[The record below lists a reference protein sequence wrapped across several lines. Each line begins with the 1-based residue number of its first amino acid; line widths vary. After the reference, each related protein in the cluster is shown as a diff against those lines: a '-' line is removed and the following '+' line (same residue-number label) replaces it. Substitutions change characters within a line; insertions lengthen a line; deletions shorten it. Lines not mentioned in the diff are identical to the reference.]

1 MQKLRLTPEWRLILG
16 LAFVKLVLHFFT
28 NTNYGLHR
36 DAFLYLALGDH
47 LDFGYMAVPPLIA
60 FFAKITVTVFGDSVF
75 AIRLFP
81 ALIGA
86 ASVVIIGKIVRLLGG
101 RKWAILVA
109 CTAFIVSP
117 AFLRSNTL
125 FQPVSFNQ
133 FFWLVAVYFTIKLV
147 QTKNLK
153 FWLHIG
159 VVCGLAFLN
168 KYSIAFLVFALFVG
182 LFLTPERNL
191 FRSRNFLYGLLI
203 GFLIVSPNLI
213 WQHKHA
219 WPVITHMLTLQQT
232 QLVNVKISDFLVV
245 QMLMNLPGLFVWLIG
260 VIFLLFFKEGRKYQ
274 FLGFTF
280 LALLLIL
287 ILLRG
292 KPYYTLGIYSPLF
305 AFGGYAI
312 ENYFSAK
319 WRFVKLGIL
328 AFMLAIVLPVLPY
341 SLPILAHERMLVYA
355 EQSKQFGLEDALRWE
370 DGRLH
375 DLPQDYADMIGWEE
389 LADIVIKTYNQ
400 LGDAEKAGTAIYAEN
415 YGQAGAV
422 KFYGKKHGLPEPVS
436 FNASFLFWA
445 PDSIEIETLIYINHE
460 PGEDIYY
467 HFAEVEV
474 VGRMTNPYARE
485 SGLPVFLCRYP
496 RNDFAGFYRNKV
508 KMLKDNYRKQ

>member
-1 MQKLRLTPEWRLILG
+1 MQKIRLTPEWRLILG
-16 LAFVKLVLHFFT
+16 LVLVKLVLHFVT

-36 DAFLYLALGDH
+36 DTFLYLALGDH
-47 LDFGYMAVPPLIA
+47 LDFGYMSVPPLIA
-60 FFAKITVTVFGDSVF
+60 LFAKITTTVFGDSVF

-86 ASVVIIGKIVRLLGG
+86 ASVVIIAMIVRLLGG
-101 RKWAILVA
+101 RMWAILLA

-125 FQPVSFNQ
+125 FQPVSFDQ
-133 FFWLVAVYFTIKLV
+133 FFWLLAIYFAIKLV
-147 QTKNLK
+147 RSKNPK
-153 FWLHIG
+153 YWLHIG

-168 KYSIAFLVFALFVG
+168 KYSIAFLVFAFLAG
-182 LFLTPERNL
+182 LLLTPARSL
-191 FRSRNFLYGLLI
+191 FRSKYFLYGSLI
-203 GFLIVSPNLI
+203 GFLIILPNLI
-213 WQHKHA
+213 WQHEHN
-219 WPVITHMLTLQQT
+219 WPVVTHMLTLQQT
-232 QLVNVKISDFLVV
+232 QLVNVNIADFIVA
-245 QMLMNLPGLFVWLIG
+245 QILMNLPGLFVWLFG
-260 VIFLLFFKEGRKYQ
+260 VIFLLFFKEGQKYR
-274 FLGFTF
+274 FLGYTF
-280 LALLLIL
+280 LALLLVL

-292 KPYYTLGIYSPLF
+292 KPYYTLGIYTPLF
-305 AFGGYAI
+305 AFGGYAS
-312 ENYFSAK
+312 EKYFSEK
-319 WRFVKLGIL
+319 WRFVKPGIL

-341 SLPILAHERMLVYA
+341 SLPLLAHEKMLVYA
-355 EQSKQFGLEDALRWE
+355 EQSKQFGLEGALRWE

-375 DLPQDYADMIGWEE
+375 DLPQDYADMIGWQE
-389 LADIVIKTYNQ
+389 LASVAIETYNQ
-400 LGDAEKAGTAIYAEN
+400 LSEAEQARTAIYAEN

-445 PDSIEIETLIYINHE
+445 PDSIDIETLIYINYR

-467 HFAEVEV
+467 YFAEVEP

-496 RNDFAGFYRNKV
+496 RNDFAGFYREKV
-508 KMLKDNYRKQ
+508 KMLKDNYRRQ